1 MKKQRKLH
9 LVQNVSISRKIVND
23 ATKQT
28 RKLQNDLIS
37 AIDRPTGNEPFTYKN
52 RSFVGPSCQKLSNFL
67 EQQNIDVDEDTNDYY
82 QIIHN
87 SFLLELMK
95 QSICISCKSTWNG
108 VMSVAKREGTV
119 YVVFSRVKLSNY
131 TYILGLYC
139 SLVFTC
145 HCSNEIRINTSKQ
158 CPKTSK
164 RDINV
169 RSVIGKLIPDHI
181 VTHKLI

>member
-1 MKKQRKLH
+1 
-9 LVQNVSISRKIVND
+9 
-23 ATKQT
+23 
-28 RKLQNDLIS
+28 
-37 AIDRPTGNEPFTYKN
+37 
-52 RSFVGPSCQKLSNFL
+52 
-67 EQQNIDVDEDTNDYY
+67 
-82 QIIHN
+82 
-87 SFLLELMK
+87 MK

-119 YVVFSRVKLSNY
+119 YVVFSSVKLSNY

-169 RSVIGKLIPDHI
+169 RSVIGSYSCFFENEKAKKAAPSSKRFHI
-181 VTHKLI
+181 AKDR